1 MDECCI
7 CGQIAG
13 DPARDL
19 LHAARGCDHYDRWV
33 PLEGRRY
40 VVIPSIGALAEGHVL
55 LCPRRHVRSCA
66 LLEGPE
72 AGEMERAQATLER
85 LLVERFGG
93 TVQLF
98 EHGNSTS
105 GTRVGCSV
113 EHAHLHFVPGAPDV
127 WPAVA
132 REMDW
137 RAMEHPLDEEAR
149 GREYIRYRRANGDWF
164 ICTVDARRELPSQ
177 YMRRHL
183 AHALGIAEEWNWRE
197 DRRFAVTAATMARLR
212 TGCGSRPALLGS

>member
-1 MDECCI
+1 MSECCI

-13 DPARDL
+13 DSARDL
-19 LHAARGCDHYDRWV
+19 LHAARGCEHYERWV
-33 PLEGRRY
+33 PLESEHC
-40 VVIPSIGALAEGHVL
+40 VVIPSIGALLEGHVL

-72 AGEMERAQATLER
+72 AGEMERAQVTLEW
-85 LLVERFGG
+85 LLVECFGG

-98 EHGNSTS
+98 EHGNSAD
-105 GTRVGCSV
+105 GTHVGCSV

-132 REMDW
+132 NELDW
-137 RAMEHPLDEEAR
+137 QAMERPLTEEAR
-149 GREYIRYRRANGDWF
+149 GREYIRYRRGDGNWF
-164 ICTVDARRELPSQ
+164 ICTVEAEQELPSQ

-183 AHALGIAEEWNWRE
+183 AGALGIAGEWNWRE
-197 DRRFAVTAATMARLR
+197 DCRFAVTASTMAQLHTIR
-212 TGCGSRPALLGS
+212 GSRPALLGS